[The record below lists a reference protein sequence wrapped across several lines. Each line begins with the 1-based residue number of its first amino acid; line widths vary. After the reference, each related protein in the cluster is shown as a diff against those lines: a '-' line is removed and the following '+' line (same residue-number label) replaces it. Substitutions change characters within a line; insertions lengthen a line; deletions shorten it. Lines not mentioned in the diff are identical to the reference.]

1 MRAKLQL
8 LLLTFGLAVNLWA
21 QQPTANHFD
30 GKTWWSHVKI
40 LADDKM
46 EGRETGSEGLRKAE
60 QYIVQQ
66 LTEAGLEPAGTNGYY
81 QPVKF
86 ISRQIIEKE
95 STAALVRN
103 GAEEPLSLS
112 EDAYFSTRVDLSP
125 DEVKAPL
132 VFVGYGL
139 KIPEKNYDDFAG
151 LDLKGKI
158 AVLLSGSGSDI
169 PAALASHYQSA
180 GERWK
185 ALRQAGAIGVIS
197 IPNPASMDIPWSRIA
212 LNRAHPQMELEG
224 SEFHETAGEKI
235 ALIFNPAKAEKL
247 FAGSGHSFQEIAA
260 LGKDRKPL
268 PHFPLAVSLK
278 ARARVQTTKI
288 DSSNL
293 VAKMPGSDPKLN
305 NEYVVLSAHVDHIGI
320 GEPINGDRIYNGAM
334 DDGSGSA
341 LLLDMAES
349 FKNHPEKI
357 RRSILFVFVT
367 AEEKGLL
374 GSKYFAAHPTVDAK
388 SIIAD
393 INVDM
398 FLPIV
403 PLKVLRVQGLT
414 DSDLGDQAR
423 QVAQARGVRVQ
434 PDPEPL
440 RNLFIRSDQYSFI
453 RHGIPALIMD
463 VGFDPGSPEQKTFKD
478 WLTNR
483 YHAPSDDVDQPV
495 DLQAAALYEEIVR
508 ELLISVA
515 NADGRP
521 QWKPDSFFRR
531 YARE

>member
-81 QPVKF
+81 QPLKF

-374 GSKYFAAHPTVDAK
+374 GSKYFAAHPTVDSK

-403 PLKVLRVQGLT
+403 PLKVLRVQGLS
-414 DSDLGDQAR
+414 DSDLGDRAR
-423 QVAQARGVRVQ
+423 EAAQANGVRVQ

-440 RNLFIRSDQYSFI
+440 RNLFIRSDQYNFV

>member
-185 ALRQAGAIGVIS
+185 ALRPTGAIGVIS

-212 LNRAHPQMELEG
+212 LNRAHPQMELED